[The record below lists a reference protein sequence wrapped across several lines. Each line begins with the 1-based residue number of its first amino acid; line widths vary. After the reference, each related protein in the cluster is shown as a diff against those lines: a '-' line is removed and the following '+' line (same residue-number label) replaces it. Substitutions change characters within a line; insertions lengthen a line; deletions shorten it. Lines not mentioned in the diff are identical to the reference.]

1 MDDNNIVGGV
11 ETIRL
16 RESCAEKTFINF
28 SHYTIQC
35 FVVFLWLMNLSID
48 RVTTIQCVQPDVVKF
63 RDDMFQW
70 HSAKAPTTTSNIL
83 LQYVSICPHLKGL
96 FVVLSSSTLFHQHH
110 HHHHHCRVYTV
121 LKGQS
126 WTGAEE

>member
-63 RDDMFQW
+63 RDDMFSGTQRKLQ
-70 HSAKAPTTTSNIL
+70 HPTSFF
-83 LQYVSICPHLKGL
+83 SMCPS
-96 FVVLSSSTLFHQHH
+96 VPT
-110 HHHHHCRVYTV
+110 
-121 LKGQS
+121 
-126 WTGAEE
+126 